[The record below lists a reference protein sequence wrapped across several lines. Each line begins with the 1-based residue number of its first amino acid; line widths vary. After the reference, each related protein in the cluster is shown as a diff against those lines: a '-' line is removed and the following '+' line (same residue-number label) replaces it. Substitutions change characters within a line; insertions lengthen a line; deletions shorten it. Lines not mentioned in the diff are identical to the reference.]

1 MQNVKAEVKGNTL
14 TITVD
19 LTQRIGPSST
29 GKTLIVASSSGNANV
44 PGHAGVKFGLNVFA
58 PLAMGAQS

>member
-1 MQNVKAEVKGNTL
+1 MQNIKTEVKGNTL

-19 LTQRIGPSST
+19 LSARLGPSST
-29 GKTLIVASSSGNANV
+29 GKTIIVASSAGNANV

-58 PLAMGAQS
+58 ARGAA

>member
-1 MQNVKAEVKGNTL
+1 MQNIKTEVKGHTL

-19 LTQRIGPSST
+19 LSQRLGPSST
-29 GKTLIVASSSGNANV
+29 GKTEIVASSKGNASV

-58 PLAMGAQS
+58 GRGQ